1 MPSNFQR
8 VAHVGFNSTAGFNL
22 DNADPKILKFFEKVK
37 LQGFK
42 GKGKCLR
49 EDFFQARVKQKDLE
63 DKNTRDA
70 IFDFIENHPGGV
82 DGALSDVERDTKCG
96 QDGAT
101 SVHMTK
107 HL

>member
-1 MPSNFQR
+1 M
-8 VAHVGFNSTAGFNL
+8 
-22 DNADPKILKFFEKVK
+22 
-37 LQGFK
+37 
-42 GKGKCLR
+42 
-49 EDFFQARVKQKDLE
+49 KQKDLE